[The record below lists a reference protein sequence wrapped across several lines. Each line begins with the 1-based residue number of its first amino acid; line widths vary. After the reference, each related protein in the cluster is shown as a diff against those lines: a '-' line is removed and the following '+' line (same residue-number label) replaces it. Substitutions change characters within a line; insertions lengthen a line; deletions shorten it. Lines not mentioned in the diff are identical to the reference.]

1 MTAKQA
7 ELSDEETHRS
17 FFRDVLQNVRRIMT
31 EKYGLNDV
39 SIRPIGSGASR
50 LSIPVRITGVN
61 DRGKKVTYFGK
72 ILGSSDIMTARSIQF
87 FKNIYLQMNEKDP
100 IFGVSKS
107 AEEMAREQYETLRA
121 IHKIGVPTA
130 KPFGYHWI
138 NGILWLVVVEY
149 LEAKPLSEV
158 RCVEQGQM
166 ELVFRYLRRMHRRN
180 IFHGDIKPDN
190 VMVGEKLYILDVGR
204 FREDVPEAKK
214 QAYDLACLICS
225 FLECRPPEDIVKMA
239 KKFYSRWN
247 LRAAADYVTLVQ
259 RRPDINFNDETKNRL
274 LRLLKG

>member
-17 FFRDVLQNVRRIMT
+17 FFRDVLQNVRRIMA
-31 EKYGLNDV
+31 EKYGLDDV

-50 LSIPVRITGVN
+50 LSIPVKITGVN
-61 DRGKKVTYFGK
+61 ERGKKVTYFGK

-107 AEEMAREQYETLRA
+107 AEEMAREQYETLKA

-149 LEAKPLSEV
+149 LEAKTRSAGEEHEDADWAGLSLSGAM
-158 RCVEQGQM
+158 RGM
-166 ELVFRYLRRMHRRN
+166 EEEPSPYTTA
-180 IFHGDIKPDN
+180 DIK
-190 VMVGEKLYILDVGR
+190 
-204 FREDVPEAKK
+204 EAF
-214 QAYDLACLICS
+214 S
-225 FLECRPPEDIVKMA
+225 
-239 KKFYSRWN
+239 
-247 LRAAADYVTLVQ
+247 
-259 RRPDINFNDETKNRL
+259 
-274 LRLLKG
+274 